1 MKKSLVKSMSSEVG
15 ALEIIDGLCSVT
27 EKLAQLVKKQ
37 AEVIAQSDIAEEV
50 KAELEAMKKETDDN
64 LDILEYKMRRL

>member
-1 MKKSLVKSMSSEVG
+1 MSSEVG
-15 ALEIIDGLCSVT
+15 PLEIIDGLCSVT
-27 EKLAQLVKKQ
+27 ERLAQLVKKQ

>member
-1 MKKSLVKSMSSEVG
+1 MSSEVG
-15 ALEIIDGLCSVT
+15 PLEIIDGLCSAT
-27 EKLAQLVKKQ
+27 ERLAQLVKKQ